1 MEKFLKSR
9 YRIGEKMGES
19 PFSVTYKGYL
29 MGTEVPVVIKI
40 YKRAALNSPLIN
52 KLRPKVTKIISL
64 DHKNIARV
72 IDGDYGWQGFYF
84 VREYV
89 EGENL
94 DEFLLR
100 GLPGL
105 EAGLDI
111 IKQVLSSLSVA
122 HSENILH
129 GAINNRN
136 IFMTSGR
143 EVKLTDFILE
153 PGVRVNPSLLAEA
166 AATDAA
172 YMSPEQIRGEQIN
185 NASDIYST
193 GVVLYQLLTGT
204 LPYIGNGGLD
214 TALQHISS
222 DVEAPS
228 RRNDSVPEYLD
239 DIVLK
244 MLEKD
249 PLQRIGS
256 ASDVLD
262 SLNNK
267 RLVFKLPNQDLINLI
282 YNEESEP
289 IMYQEEILKKPKKI
303 KPPKTKKM
311 RRITRTRLVL
321 LLILIAV
328 ASGLWYAFILS
339 LINMR

>member
-1 MEKFLKSR
+1 MERFLKSR

-40 YKRAALNSPLIN
+40 YKRSALNSPLIN

-64 DHKNIARV
+64 DHQNIARV

-89 EGENL
+89 EGDNM
-94 DEFLLR
+94 DDYLLR
-100 GLPGL
+100 GLPGW
-105 EAGLDI
+105 EVSTEI
-111 IKQVLSSLSVA
+111 IKQVLGSLAVA
-122 HSENILH
+122 HSNSILH

-136 IFMTSGR
+136 IFMASGN

-153 PGVRVNPSLLAEA
+153 PGVRVNPTLLAEA
-166 AATDAA
+166 TAKDAA
-172 YMSPEQIRGEQIN
+172 YMSPEQIRGEQLS

-193 GVVLYQLLTGT
+193 GVVMYQLLTGS
-204 LPYIGNGGLD
+204 LPFNGDGGLK
-214 TALQHISS
+214 TALQHISL
-222 DVEAPS
+222 EAESPS
-228 RRNDSVPEYLD
+228 KLNPSIPEYLD

-256 ASDVLD
+256 AKDVLD
-262 SLNNK
+262 SLNSK
-267 RLVFKLPNQDLINLI
+267 RLIFKLPNQDLINLI
-282 YNEESEP
+282 YDDESEP
-289 IMYQEEILKKPKKI
+289 ISYQEEAPKKQ
-303 KPPKTKKM
+303 KK
-311 RRITRTRLVL
+311 RRTGGFKLNKSGKKKLFI

-328 ASGLWYAFILS
+328 AAGLWYAFILS
-339 LINMR
+339 FINLR